1 MDCRR
6 DYDLPAEGQGIK
18 LGSANIQNCGSF
30 VLQWSLWQ
38 NDEFYLLQNGKQ
50 KAISVSD
57 NKEHKQMNMLSVFSL
72 VASLLDI
79 TLLRQNDL
87 LGKWLTR
94 FFVWH
99 PNIAGHYAKLDSV
112 AIYDCIQGST
122 MQITTISQKA

>member
-1 MDCRR
+1 MKSSC
-6 DYDLPAEGQGIK
+6 LSEQQ
-18 LGSANIQNCGSF
+18 L
-30 VLQWSLWQ
+30 
-38 NDEFYLLQNGKQ
+38 
-50 KAISVSD
+50 
-57 NKEHKQMNMLSVFSL
+57 NMLSVFSL

-79 TLLRQNDL
+79 TLLRRNDL

-122 MQITTISQKA
+122 MQITTISQKSIADLFLNISIAHKVKAFVFTILKYSFVSNDQ